1 MKTCVFVAVSLLALS
16 SQTVLAEMSFPEMVS
31 DSNGYLHIRDN
42 IVLVETD
49 DGSFMCRLN
58 VTDAAFDAQEQGDD
72 IPEDAASATCIPLE
86 EFEN

>member
-1 MKTCVFVAVSLLALS
+1 MKSPVFVAVSILALS
-16 SQTVLAEMSFPEMVS
+16 SQTALADMSFPEMVS

-42 IVLVETD
+42 VVLVETD
-49 DGSFMCRLN
+49 DGSYMCRLN
-58 VTDAAFDAQEQGDD
+58 ITDAAFDAQEQGED

>member
-58 VTDAAFDAQEQGDD
+58 ITDAAFDAQEQGDD